1 MKAGAAALRRW
12 MWLAALAGAAAGIQG
27 ASAAHAQPGTPLADA
42 ELATLQGGKA
52 RLLAAEG
59 VSVLVFFR
67 PEHERSIE
75 LLKGLAACR
84 RAFVGRP
91 ARWIAVVSDAA
102 PAEAVRAA
110 VRETRLDVPVLI
122 DEGDAVYGRLGVA
135 MHPAVVIVDRSHRLA
150 AFEPFRAVD
159 YCARVSARLRR
170 ALGDIGEAELEEAL
184 NPPRAV
190 EGGDAQAARRYR
202 ALAEALL
209 KAGNAQKALESA
221 RRSVELDPGLASAHA
236 LLGSI
241 LSSQGQCAEAAPAF
255 RRALEIDPALSG
267 ARAGLERCGRP

>member
-1 MKAGAAALRRW
+1 MTRRRW
-12 MWLAALAGAAAGIQG
+12 ICLAALAGLVAGMHG
-27 ASAAHAQPGTPLADA
+27 ASAAHAQLGTALADA
-42 ELATLQGGKA
+42 ELATLQGGSA
-52 RLLAAEG
+52 RLLDAHG

-67 PEHERSIE
+67 PDHERSID

-84 RAFVGRP
+84 RPFAGRP
-91 ARWIAVVSDAA
+91 VRWVAMVSDAA

-110 VRETRLDVPVLI
+110 VRETRLDIPVLI
-122 DEGDAVYGRLGVA
+122 DEGDAFYGRLGMA
-135 MHPAVVIVDRSHRLA
+135 MHPVVVIVDRSHRLA
-150 AFEPFRAVD
+150 AFEPFRAID

-170 ALGDIGEAELEEAL
+170 VLGDIGEAELEEAL
-184 NPPRAV
+184 HPPRAV

-221 RRSVELDPGLASAHA
+221 RKSIELDPGLASTHA

-241 LSSQGQCAEAAPAF
+241 LSAQGQCAEASRAF
-255 RRALEIDPALSG
+255 RRALEIEPALSG
-267 ARAGLERCGRP
+267 ARAGLERCRLP